1 MRRFV
6 ILQIVALSLCWGQ
19 GADESKPASSNVMG
33 AEYPRVWAD
42 GRAAFRLK
50 APEAQKVQV
59 DIMAK
64 KYDMAKG
71 EDGYWSVT
79 IPSQVA
85 GFHYY
90 RLVLDG
96 VNINDPGSE
105 TYFGVGQEF
114 SGIEIPEPGNID
126 YYETKNVP
134 HGEVRQRRYWSAIT
148 QKWRRCFIYTPPG
161 YDADQK
167 TRYPVF
173 YLLPGF
179 GEDER
184 GWVMQGRLDNIMDN
198 LIAEKKAVP
207 MLVVVDTFVA
217 AKPGEEQMI
226 MRQDGR
232 RPNISG
238 DVTGTFREVMLK
250 ELIPMVDSTF
260 RTLTDREHRAM
271 AGLSWG
277 GMTTYTIAPTNL
289 DKFAYIGGFSGSTG
303 GFGRGNLD
311 VKTMQGGVFAD
322 AEVFNKKVKLLYL
335 SSGSMEG
342 PGAKNFHEALEKAG
356 IKNVYFESPG
366 TAHEWLTWRRSL
378 NDFVPR
384 LFQ

>member
-1 MRRFV
+1 
-6 ILQIVALSLCWGQ
+6 
-19 GADESKPASSNVMG
+19 MG
-33 AEYPRVWAD
+33 AEYPRVFAD
-42 GRAAFRLK
+42 GRASFRLK

-79 IPSQVA
+79 IPPQVV

-90 RLVLDG
+90 RLVVDG

-105 TYFGVGQEF
+105 TYFGVGQQF
-114 SGIEIPEPGNID
+114 SGIEIPEPGHVD

-148 QKWRRCFIYTPPG
+148 QQWRRCFIYTPPG
-161 YDADQK
+161 YDTNQK

-173 YLLPGF
+173 YLLHGF

-184 GWVMQGRLDNIMDN
+184 GWVTQGRLDNIMDN
-198 LIAEKKAVP
+198 LTAEKKAVP
-207 MLVVVDTFVA
+207 MLVVVDTLVA
-217 AKPGEEQMI
+217 AKPGEEPMI

-232 RPNISG
+232 RPG
-238 DVTGTFREVMLK
+238 FPRDFGATFTQVMLQ
-250 ELIPMVDSTF
+250 ELIPMIDSTY

-271 AGLSWG
+271 AGLSLG
-277 GMTTYTIAPTNL
+277 GMTSYTTALANL

-322 AEVFNKKVKLLYL
+322 ADAFNKKVKLLYL
-335 SSGSMEG
+335 SIGSMEG

-378 NDFVPR
+378 NDFAPR